1 VKFSVITINPISTS
15 TFVAESRSNWESAS
29 VVVEYLFMGTMGNIL
44 LKQQQITDSSK
55 HSFGLFRLRLP
66 IFLSYA
72 QCGLVLSGAGT
83 KCTGGKVAEV
93 RSITIAQVSQVG
105 LGDDRINNQNHG
117 YGRTSWV
124 NPASKHSHRSGKYRE
139 QDAVP
144 TSG

>member
-1 VKFSVITINPISTS
+1 
-15 TFVAESRSNWESAS
+15 
-29 VVVEYLFMGTMGNIL
+29 MGTMGNIL

-55 HSFGLFRLRLP
+55 HSFGLFRLRL
-66 IFLSYA
+66 
-72 QCGLVLSGAGT
+72 LSG
-83 KCTGGKVAEV
+83 AEV
-93 RSITIAQVSQVG
+93 RSITIAQLSQVG